1 MTHHTNDDDHRSA
14 STKEH
19 RELADALG
27 PLTCAVVV
35 VSDSRTAKT
44 DHSGDVAV
52 DLIRKAGH
60 CLVGRELI
68 KNDPAAIEEMFHSYT
83 GERTN
88 FLVFCGGTG
97 LGKKDITVETIGP
110 LLDKVLDGY
119 GEAFRRYSWDEI
131 GPAAIMSRAVG
142 GTKQGTI
149 VACTPGSS
157 NALRL
162 ALEALLLPELKH
174 LVREANR

>member
-1 MTHHTNDDDHRSA
+1 M
-14 STKEH
+14 E
-19 RELADALG
+19 
-27 PLTCAVVV
+27 
-35 VSDSRTAKT
+35 
-44 DHSGDVAV
+44 
-52 DLIRKAGH
+52 LIRKAGH

-68 KNDPAAIEEMFHSYT
+68 KNDPTAIAEMFRVYT
-83 GERTN
+83 GERAD

-97 LGKKDITVETIGP
+97 LGKNDLTVEIVRP

-142 GTKQGTI
+142 GTRLGTI

-162 ALEALLLPELKH
+162 ALEVLLLPELKH